1 MSASLALLRPSILAI
16 IEEDYYAATGLRLL
30 RVHGRTVPVKEHNG
44 SSGSGRLAAGT
55 GPKRPAM
62 ANATILLVEDEPS
75 LRGLLSRY
83 LERQGYTVVACEQ
96 GHEAIEAF
104 ASGRE
109 QIDLAIVDL
118 TLPDVRG
125 ETVVETL
132 LNASPVVKVIVSS
145 GRPYSTEA
153 LPELARP
160 RVEAMLKPYM
170 PQALLDVV
178 ARMLSGGDHPSI
190 P

>member
-1 MSASLALLRPSILAI
+1 
-16 IEEDYYAATGLRLL
+16 
-30 RVHGRTVPVKEHNG
+30 
-44 SSGSGRLAAGT
+44 
-55 GPKRPAM
+55 M
-62 ANATILLVEDEPS
+62 ANATILLVEDEAS

-83 LERQGYTVVACEQ
+83 LERQGYKVVACER
-96 GHEAIEAF
+96 GAEAMETF

-118 TLPDVRG
+118 TLPDVSG

-132 LNASPVVKVIVSS
+132 LSTSPAVKVIVSS

-153 LPELARP
+153 LPDLVRP

-170 PQALLDVV
+170 PQTLLDVI
-178 ARMLSGGDHPSI
+178 ARMLSGGDQPSI
-190 P
+190 S

>member
-1 MSASLALLRPSILAI
+1 
-16 IEEDYYAATGLRLL
+16 
-30 RVHGRTVPVKEHNG
+30 
-44 SSGSGRLAAGT
+44 
-55 GPKRPAM
+55 M

-145 GRPYSTEA
+145 GRPYSAEA

-170 PQALLDVV
+170 PQALLDVI

-190 P
+190 S